1 MIKFVYESDFI
12 YLGRFENPEEDI
24 TNILVKRGLDEE
36 EAHQLVLDA
45 NATDPTGEDYSY
57 TLWLLKQVYSMGGL
71 DLPNEEIKDVLEF
84 FHKMKNKKAWS
95 EYVNEL
101 HPEIDNP
108 KDINQFNILQLQEIT
123 LHASAQG
130 ETGES
135 ISEEQQRLI
144 EEGTEELYEGVFIVD
159 NIDALLYFSRGTGWK
174 CKGKPGIADDYLG
187 DEGMVHVY
195 ESNEGNYLYID
206 SRDVLIDPTGRT
218 VKFSDFVE
226 KFGEDIAS
234 LMDIDLFRLEPH
246 PDSYKEFNVPDP
258 YRIIYIK
265 GEDEASKAALWYFS
279 QGSALCFSNNK
290 IHNRQYAESGVYLVF
305 ENSEL
310 IAVWVPDTNEFHDP
324 GNNQLTMDDQYIADL
339 LAEYTD
345 APTPDLEETIDFY
358 ELPDNTLL
366 EYLQDVDY
374 TDTILGDED
383 LVERL
388 AKYPEFYD
396 ILLVNINNHEDTLPG
411 YTEMIITDA
420 IDTEKHLAAF
430 LNCGRL
436 VNISPTS
443 LSHLFSR
450 IILNVSLDSAP
461 NFTDNIYRKLREQ
474 PETID
479 GLVELADIIKG
490 SAGLFFTLSSETK
503 NDIDASL
510 YTLFA
515 GLHNDTWLK
524 LEERTMPVH
533 YGAVLE
539 DIYDD
544 YKNERDEDDGS
555 YEAIKDNACKQVVEM
570 LTDPS
575 FKFSY
580 RLLTGFNIIDKL
592 DRLYNSGVY
601 GINTEF
607 GDTPDDISYTV
618 QISTDEGDREVDLD
632 TFFQTTPSTDTVL
645 GAIQNIEL
653 PVSNMKLAG
662 VPASIPILFRSA
674 GGGLYTPSPSQIS
687 SIEDSDNIYLLVLAI
702 EYLTEFIDKDTLQS
716 KVDNLISGVTCNDFL
731 QAFEGNM
738 TTYGEVVSMLLKC
751 RLIDTEASNDVFR
764 SNLPCIISGLDV
776 NSLRI
781 LSAAISHRLYL
792 YSDGSALHEIYNQL
806 LEVIR
811 EREEVTASH
820 TYFIYQND

>member
-84 FHKMKNKKAWS
+84 FHKMKNKTAWA

-101 HPEIDNP
+101 YPEIDNP
-108 KDINQFNILQLQEIT
+108 KDINQFNLLQLQEIA
-123 LHASAQG
+123 LNASSQG

-144 EEGTEELYEGVFIVD
+144 EEGIEELGDGVFSVE

-206 SRDVLIDPTGRT
+206 SRDVIIDPTGRT
-218 VKFSDFVE
+218 VKISDFIE

-234 LMDIDLFRLEPH
+234 LMDIDLFRVEPQ

-258 YRIIYIK
+258 YRIIYVQ

-279 QGSALCFSNNK
+279 QGSDLCFSNNRT
-290 IHNRQYAESGVYLVF
+290 HNRRYAETGVYLVF

-310 IAVWVPDTNEFHDP
+310 IAVWSPDTNEFHDP
-324 GNNQLTMDDQYIADL
+324 RNAPITIDDQDIADL
-339 LAEYTD
+339 LDEYTD
-345 APTPDLEETIDFY
+345 APTPDLKETMDFY
-358 ELPDNTLL
+358 ELSDDTLL
-366 EYLQDVDY
+366 DYLQDVDY
-374 TDTILGDED
+374 TDTILEDEG

-388 AKYPEFYD
+388 AEYPEFYD
-396 ILLVNINNHEDTLPG
+396 ILLTNISEHEGNLPG
-411 YTEMIITDA
+411 YTEMIISDA
-420 IDTEKHLAAF
+420 IDTDEHLSAF

-436 VNISPTS
+436 INISPTS
-443 LSHLFSR
+443 LSHLFSK
-450 IILNVSLDSAP
+450 IILNVSLDSTP
-461 NFTDNIYRKLREQ
+461 NFEHTIYRDPHEQ

-490 SAGLFFTLSSETK
+490 SAGVFSTLPSETK
-503 NDIDASL
+503 GGIDASL

-515 GLHNDTWLK
+515 GLHHETWKYVEQNLP
-524 LEERTMPVH
+524 EH
-533 YGAVLE
+533 YGDALE
-539 DIYDD
+539 YIYNN
-544 YKNERDEDDGS
+544 YKNAREEDDGS
-555 YEAIKDNACKQVVEM
+555 YESIRDNACNQVVEM

-580 RLLTGFNIIDKL
+580 RLLTGFDIIDKL
-592 DRLYNSGVY
+592 DRLYDSGVY
-601 GINTEF
+601 DIETEY
-607 GDTPDDISYTV
+607 GNTPDDIAFTV
-618 QISTDEGDREVDLD
+618 QISADDGDREVDLD

-645 GAIQNIEL
+645 GTIQNIEL

-662 VPASIPILFRSA
+662 VPASIPILFRAASKKV
-674 GGGLYTPSPSQIS
+674 YTPSPSQIS

-702 EYLTEFIDKDTLQS
+702 DFLTEFINQDTLQS
-716 KVDNLISGVTCNDFL
+716 KVDNLISGITCDDFL
-731 QAFEGNM
+731 QAFGGN
-738 TTYGEVVSMLLKC
+738 TTNYNEVVEMLLQC
-751 RLIDTEASNDVFR
+751 QLIDIKASNDVFR

-776 NSLRI
+776 NYLQN
-781 LSAAISHRLYL
+781 LSAAISHQLGRY
-792 YSDGSALHEIYNQL
+792 YDGHVIREIYNQL
-806 LEVIR
+806 QDAIR
-811 EREEVTASH
+811 EREGVTASR
-820 TYFIYQND
+820 TYFIYQSD